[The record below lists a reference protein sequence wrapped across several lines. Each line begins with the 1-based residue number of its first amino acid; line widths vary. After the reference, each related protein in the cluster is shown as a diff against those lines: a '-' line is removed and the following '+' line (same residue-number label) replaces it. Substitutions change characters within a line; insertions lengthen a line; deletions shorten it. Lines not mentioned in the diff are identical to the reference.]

1 MTVHESKSSEKELT
15 RQFKWYVFLTGICD
29 RYVMSI
35 CTISFFVLC
44 PLREEQ
50 RCTWF
55 HGTTIYPRTHMMGFS
70 YPTDLVIPPSH
81 TKPLLILKRYSL
93 LTMLAFRKG
102 TIFAPFCPI
111 PLCPPASILVMFL
124 ISNNNN
130 EC

>member
-70 YPTDLVIPPSH
+70 YPTDPVIPPSH

-93 LTMLAFRKG
+93 LTMLFFGFQERNN
-102 TIFAPFCPI
+102 ICPLLSNP
-111 PLCPPASILVMFL
+111 PLSPCLHLGHVPHIQ
-124 ISNNNN
+124 
-130 EC
+130 